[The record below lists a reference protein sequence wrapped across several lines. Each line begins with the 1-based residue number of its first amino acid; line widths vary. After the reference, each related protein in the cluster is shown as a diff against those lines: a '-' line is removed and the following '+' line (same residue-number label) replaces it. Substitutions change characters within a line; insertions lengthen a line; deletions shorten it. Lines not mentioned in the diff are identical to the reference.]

1 LPESESDSESEP
13 ATSPAAGRRPVPA
26 GLRWSL
32 VGGAALVV
40 ILLDQLSKAWAVH
53 RLYDG
58 SVVRVFWTLQFLYA
72 ENKGMAFSKGAG
84 MGPLIGLV
92 AIGIAVVVAFSA
104 RKLRSPL
111 ALVLCG
117 IVIGG
122 ALGNVIDRASRVPAG
137 GKFMSGAVVDF
148 IDLQWWPVFNVAD
161 MAVVCGGIALAV
173 LLVRDPDA
181 SAPEGRSETEV
192 PAVAASTADPTDP
205 TGPADSTDFADPID
219 PEA

>member
-1 LPESESDSESEP
+1 MSQSEAAPAPE
-13 ATSPAAGRRPVPA
+13 RREVSA
-26 GLRWSL
+26 SLRWSL
-32 VGGAALVV
+32 VGGAALLVV
-40 ILLDQLSKAWAVH
+40 LLDQLTKAWAVD

-84 MGPLIGLV
+84 MGPVIGMV
-92 AIGIAVVVAFSA
+92 AIGIAVVVAFSS
-104 RKLRSPL
+104 RKLRSPV

-117 IVIGG
+117 VVIGG
-122 ALGNVIDRASRVPAG
+122 AVGNVVDRATRVEAG

-173 LLVRDPDA
+173 LLVKDPDA
-181 SAPEGRSETEV
+181 ATPDEGHADAAGPVGTDDAAGASDSAD
-192 PAVAASTADPTDP
+192 ADPAAADDP
-205 TGPADSTDFADPID
+205 GA
-219 PEA
+219 

>member
-1 LPESESDSESEP
+1 MTETETAP
-13 ATSPAAGRRPVPA
+13 ADGRRPMTS
-26 GLRWSL
+26 GRRWSL
-32 VGGAALVV
+32 VAGAALVV
-40 ILLDQLSKAWAVH
+40 VLLDQLSKAWAVH
-53 RLYDG
+53 RLEDG

-72 ENKGMAFSKGAG
+72 QNKGMAFSKGTG
-84 MGPLIGLV
+84 MGPVIGLV
-92 AIGIAVVVAFSA
+92 AVGIAVVVAFSA

-122 ALGNVIDRASRVPAG
+122 ALGNVVDRATRVQAG

-173 LLVRDPDA
+173 LLVRTPEEPAQAGSDPP
-181 SAPEGRSETEV
+181 SADVPDTDLPDSE
-192 PAVAASTADPTDP
+192 D
-205 TGPADSTDFADPID
+205 
-219 PEA
+219 

>member
-1 LPESESDSESEP
+1 MSETEAAPAPERR
-13 ATSPAAGRRPVPA
+13 AVSPA
-26 GLRWSL
+26 LRWSL

-40 ILLDQLSKAWAVH
+40 VLLDQLTKAWAVD

-58 SVVRVFWTLQFLYA
+58 SVVKVFWTLQFLYA

-84 MGPLIGLV
+84 MGPVIGIV

-117 IVIGG
+117 TVIGG
-122 ALGNVIDRASRVPAG
+122 AVGNVVDRASRVQPG

-181 SAPEGRSETEV
+181 AAP
-192 PAVAASTADPTDP
+192 DD
-205 TGPADSTDFADPID
+205 GPADLTDPVDNGAPEDSDDPAAADD
-219 PEA
+219 TGA

>member
-1 LPESESDSESEP
+1 LSESQSDSESES
-13 ATSPAAGRRPVPA
+13 ANSPTAERRPISA

-40 ILLDQLSKAWAVH
+40 ILIDQLSKAWAVD

-72 ENKGMAFSKGAG
+72 ENTGMAFSKGAG
-84 MGPLIGLV
+84 MGPVIGLV
-92 AIGIAVVVAFSA
+92 AIGISVVVAISA

-137 GKFMSGAVVDF
+137 GKLMSGAVVDF

-181 SAPEGRSETEV
+181 SAPEDHSETEM
-192 PAVAASTADPTDP
+192 PAGTTSSADPTDP
-205 TGPADSTDFADPID
+205 ADPAD
-219 PEA
+219 PEV

>member
-1 LPESESDSESEP
+1 MSDTEAAPAPERRTVS
-13 ATSPAAGRRPVPA
+13 AGV
-26 GLRWSL
+26 RWSL
-32 VGGAALVV
+32 VGGAALLVV
-40 ILLDQLSKAWAVH
+40 LLDQLSKAWAVH
-53 RLYDG
+53 RLSDG

-84 MGPLIGLV
+84 MGPVIGLV
-92 AIGIAVVVAFSA
+92 AVGIAVVVAFSA

-122 ALGNVIDRASRVPAG
+122 AIGNVVDRATRVQAG

-173 LLVRDPDA
+173 LLVRDPGA
-181 SAPEGRSETEV
+181 SAPDEV
-192 PAVAASTADPTDP
+192 PADPADPAD
-205 TGPADSTDFADPID
+205 TGA
-219 PEA
+219 

>member
-1 LPESESDSESEP
+1 VS
-13 ATSPAAGRRPVPA
+13 A
-26 GLRWSL
+26 GLRWSI

-40 ILLDQLSKAWAVH
+40 VLLDQLSKAWAVR
-53 RLYDG
+53 RLSDG

-84 MGPLIGLV
+84 MGPVIGLV
-92 AIGIAVVVAFSA
+92 AIGIALVVAFSA

-122 ALGNVIDRASRVPAG
+122 ALGNVVDRASRVLPG

-181 SAPEGRSETEV
+181 SAPEGGSGTEV
-192 PAVAASTADPTDP
+192 PTDAPAASETADPAD
-205 TGPADSTDFADPID
+205 PAD
-219 PEA
+219 PEV